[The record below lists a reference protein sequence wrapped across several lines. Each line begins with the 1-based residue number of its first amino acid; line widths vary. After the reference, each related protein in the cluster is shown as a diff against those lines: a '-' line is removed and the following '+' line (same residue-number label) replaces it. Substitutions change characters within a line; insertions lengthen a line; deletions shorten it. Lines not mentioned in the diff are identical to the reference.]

1 MLKPLS
7 ANLKKISLLSLLVS
21 SVALSGCG
29 DDASGKISL
38 GLFTTKDI
46 KINSFVDPAI
56 SGVTCHV
63 SHIEADLDFSDP
75 SDMGIACRQTGDI
88 TAAML
93 ATIDTSKSGEVIF
106 KKSKSILFKSLK
118 IRRIY
123 DADSQSLL
131 YVSYS
136 TKEINGSYKHSLS
149 TLPLWATKAW
159 LAPMTPASQVN

>member
-7 ANLKKISLLSLLVS
+7 VNFKKLSLFSLLVS
-21 SVALSGCG
+21 SVALSGCS
-29 DDASGKISL
+29 DDGTGSISL

-46 KINSFVDPAI
+46 KINSFIDPAI

-63 SHIEADLDFSDP
+63 SHVEADLDFSDP
-75 SDMGIACRQTGDI
+75 SDMGISCRQTGEI

-93 ATIDTSKSGEVIF
+93 ATIDTSKGGEVIF

-123 DADSQSLL
+123 DADSQTLL

-149 TLPLWATKAW
+149 TVPLWATKAW
-159 LAPMTPASQVN
+159 QQPVTTTSQSN

>member
-7 ANLKKISLLSLLVS
+7 ANFKKLSLLSLLVS
-21 SVALSGCG
+21 SVALSGCS

-46 KINSFVDPAI
+46 NINSFVDPAI
-56 SGVTCHV
+56 PGVTCHV

-149 TLPLWATKAW
+149 TVPLWATKAW
-159 LAPMTPASQVN
+159 QAPMTPASQVN

>member
-7 ANLKKISLLSLLVS
+7 AKLKKISLLSLLVS
-21 SVALSGCG
+21 SVALSGCS

-63 SHIEADLDFSDP
+63 SHIEAVLDFSDP

-88 TAAML
+88 TATML

-149 TLPLWATKAW
+149 TVPLWATKAW
-159 LAPMTPASQVN
+159 QVKPTKHSK

>member
-21 SVALSGCG
+21 SVALSGCS

-136 TKEINGSYKHSLS
+136 TKEINGSYNHSLS
-149 TLPLWATKAW
+149 TVPLSAKKAW
-159 LAPMTPASQVN
+159 QAPMTPASQVN

>member
-7 ANLKKISLLSLLVS
+7 ANLKKLSLLSLLVS
-21 SVALSGCG
+21 SVALSGCS
-29 DDASGKISL
+29 DDESGKISL

-106 KKSKSILFKSLK
+106 NKSKSILFKSLK

-149 TLPLWATKAW
+149 TVPLWATKAW
-159 LAPMTPASQVN
+159 QAPMTPASQVN

>member
-1 MLKPLS
+1 MLKPFS
-7 ANLKKISLLSLLVS
+7 RKFKTLSLFTLLAS
-21 SVALSGCG
+21 SIALSGCS
-29 DDASGKISL
+29 DDESGKISL

-46 KINSFVDPAI
+46 KINTFIDPKVP
-56 SGVTCHV
+56 GVTCHV

-93 ATIDTSKSGEVIF
+93 ATIDTSKGGEVIF
-106 KKSKSILFKSLK
+106 KQSKSILFKSLK
-118 IRRIY
+118 IRRIV
-123 DADSQSLL
+123 DAESQSLL

-149 TLPLWATKAW
+149 TVPLWGTKAW
-159 LAPMTPASQVN
+159 QQPAATLSQ

>member
-7 ANLKKISLLSLLVS
+7 ANLKKLSLLSLLVS
-21 SVALSGCG
+21 SVALSGCS

-149 TLPLWATKAW
+149 TVPLWATKAW
-159 LAPMTPASQVN
+159 QAPMTPASQVN

>member
-7 ANLKKISLLSLLVS
+7 ANLKKLSLLSLLVS
-21 SVALSGCG
+21 SVALSGCS
-29 DDASGKISL
+29 DDGSGKISL
-38 GLFTTKDI
+38 GFFTTKDI

-106 KKSKSILFKSLK
+106 KQSKSILFKSLK

-149 TLPLWATKAW
+149 TVPLWATKAW
-159 LAPMTPASQVN
+159 QQPVTTASQPN

>member
-1 MLKPLS
+1 MLKPFS
-7 ANLKKISLLSLLVS
+7 NKFKSLGLFSLFAS
-21 SVALSGCG
+21 SIVLSGCS
-29 DDASGKISL
+29 DDESGKISL

-46 KINSFVDPAI
+46 KINTFVDPKVP
-56 SGVTCHV
+56 GVTCHV

-75 SDMGIACRQTGDI
+75 SDMGIACRQTGEI

-93 ATIDTSKSGEVIF
+93 ATVDTSKGGEVIF
-106 KKSKSILFKSLK
+106 KQSKSILFKSLK

-123 DADSQSLL
+123 DAESQSLL

-149 TLPLWATKAW
+149 TVPLWATKAW
-159 LAPMTPASQVN
+159 QQPTASTAQTN